1 MAVLPSTLL
10 RIPNTS
16 GIIIAAVA
24 VLLIH
29 IDSSAV
35 TPNSIKT
42 ARRIL
47 PLAIANTLS
56 AMTLSSPCTC
66 IAAARAKPPRK
77 RNIVELAKLF
87 SADWV
92 LNTPAA
98 LP

>member
-1 MAVLPSTLL
+1 MAVLLSTLL

-42 ARRIL
+42 ARLIL

-77 RNIVELAKLF
+77 RNIVELANCL
-87 SADWV
+87 A
-92 LNTPAA
+92 P
-98 LP
+98 PGY